1 MDGAGNGGWERGDS
15 MAEGL
20 FRIAIVGASALAAKE
35 LADELEGS
43 LLAASTVTLF
53 DEDDAAGRVS
63 AAGDEAAVVQQV
75 EAGSFARMD
84 FIFFAGTEEATREHW
99 IEAKGSG
106 ASIVDMTYE
115 LEGERGVLVRAPWV
129 LEALRAGKRGSGT
142 PGLAGA
148 PNLETAAVVAAHPAA
163 VMLALVAARVSGKLA
178 VKSLAATV
186 VEPASQQGSAA
197 MDELHQQTVNL
208 LSFQDLPK
216 TQYDAQVAFNVLP
229 ALGDSA
235 KVSLLS
241 TEERIARH
249 YKLLG
254 SALPTLDLELI
265 QAPVFHGYVASV
277 LLELEDECTAAQV
290 EEALTGEWLD
300 VVAEDSDPPSNLSA
314 AGQEEIM
321 VRVKRTG
328 AAAGGVAR
336 RFWLWLAADN
346 LKLGALNAI
355 ACANELKR
363 LRPSGK
369 VQ

>member
-1 MDGAGNGGWERGDS
+1 

-20 FRIAIVGASALAAKE
+20 YRIAIVGAAGLAAKE

-43 LLAASTVTLF
+43 LLATSTVTLF
-53 DEDDAAGRVS
+53 DEEEAAGRVS

-84 FIFFAGTEEATREHW
+84 FIFFAGTEETTRQHW
-99 IEAKGSG
+99 VEAKGSG
-106 ASIVDMTYE
+106 ASIVDLTYE

-129 LEALRAGKRGSGT
+129 LEAMRAGRSDVAG
-142 PGLAGA
+142 PGQAGQPGQ
-148 PNLETAAVVAAHPAA
+148 PNLETLAVVAAHPAA
-163 VMLALVAARVSGKLA
+163 VMLALVAARVSGKMA
-178 VKSLAATV
+178 VKSLAATL

-216 TQYDAQVAFNVLP
+216 EQYDAQVAFNVLP
-229 ALGDSA
+229 ALGESA

-249 YKLLG
+249 YKLIGALTGG
-254 SALPTLDLELI
+254 SLPGLDLELI

-277 LLELEDECTAAQV
+277 LLELENECTVAQL

-328 AAAGGVAR
+328 AAAGGVAK

-363 LRPSGK
+363 LRPTGK